1 MATEYIVGSSL
12 IISVIDDRSL
22 SQSTTQCAVSKQVL
36 IVVQSATHIK
46 LVVNTSPESLKRQ
59 QFGNRFGGLV
69 VETPKFVY

>member
-36 IVVQSATHIK
+36 IVEQVWRLGGRDPKICVLK
-46 LVVNTSPESLKRQ
+46 L
-59 QFGNRFGGLV
+59 
-69 VETPKFVY
+69 